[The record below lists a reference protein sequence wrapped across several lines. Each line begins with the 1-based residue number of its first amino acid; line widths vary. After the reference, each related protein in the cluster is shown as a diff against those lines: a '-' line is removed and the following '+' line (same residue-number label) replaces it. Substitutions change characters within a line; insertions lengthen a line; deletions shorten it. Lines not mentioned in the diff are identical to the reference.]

1 MAYYDANWPSKYVLA
16 PKKWSN
22 VAHANLYL
30 WQPRNTTLDNLITEQ
45 KDAWGNFG
53 GEGGGEGGSMNNKYQ
68 LCANKNE

>member
-30 WQPRNTTLDNLITEQ
+30 WQARNTTLDNLITEE
-45 KDAWGNFG
+45 KDAVGNFG
-53 GEGGGEGGSMNNKYQ
+53 EGRGDLVEGGGIYE
-68 LCANKNE
+68 

>member
-30 WQPRNTTLDNLITEQ
+30 WQARNTTLDNLITEE

-53 GEGGGEGGSMNNKYQ
+53 GGGIYE
-68 LCANKNE
+68 